1 MINALQIRQKLFDWL
16 DGRIS
21 LRQFEAWFVPATWDA
36 HQSNAE
42 TKALVD
48 DIELN
53 LFEYSDG
60 HMTQD
65 DLRLALLT
73 LVQSHSSPASSLA
86 TAATSWPIR
95 VVFGRSP
102 FEASSANQY
111 FPKPL
116 RAVA

>member
-73 LVQSHSSPASSLA
+73 LVQSHSSPASFLA
-86 TAATSWPIR
+86 MAATSCIR
-95 VVFGRSP
+95 VVFGKSQV
-102 FEASSANQY
+102 EASSANQY
-111 FPKPL
+111 FPEPL

>member
-36 HQSNAE
+36 HQSSAE
-42 TKALVD
+42 TKAFVD

-65 DLRLALLT
+65 ELWHALLT
-73 LVQSHSSPASSLA
+73 LVQSP
-86 TAATSWPIR
+86 ATSSPIR
-95 VVFGRSP
+95 VVFG
-102 FEASSANQY
+102 
-111 FPKPL
+111 
-116 RAVA
+116 